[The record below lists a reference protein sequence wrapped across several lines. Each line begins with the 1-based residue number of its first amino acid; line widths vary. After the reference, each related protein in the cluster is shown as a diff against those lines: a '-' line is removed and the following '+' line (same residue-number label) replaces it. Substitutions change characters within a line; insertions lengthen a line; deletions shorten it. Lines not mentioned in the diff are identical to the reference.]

1 MDNLSSHTSFKS
13 KKEMKRL
20 GFRWVFNIPYEP
32 QYNPIELTFS
42 QIKKNFKDLRAK
54 KFMGHIHDDIET
66 MIANSVAMTKKKD
79 IVKQVNHVIKLL
91 N

>member
-1 MDNLSSHTSFKS
+1 MLPLNNLYLTY
-13 KKEMKRL
+13 R
-20 GFRWVFNIPYEP
+20 
-32 QYNPIELTFS
+32 YNPIELTFS

-54 KFMGHIHDDIET
+54 KFMGHHHDDMET
-66 MIANSVAMTKKKD
+66 MIDKSVTMTRKKD